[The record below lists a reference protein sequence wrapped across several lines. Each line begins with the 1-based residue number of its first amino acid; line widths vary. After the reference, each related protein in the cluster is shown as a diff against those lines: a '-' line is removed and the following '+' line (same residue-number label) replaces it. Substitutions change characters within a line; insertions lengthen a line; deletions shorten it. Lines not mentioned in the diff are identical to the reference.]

1 MRAVIDTN
9 VLVSSFYGG
18 KPREVIRLW
27 EFLARPSA
35 LKIEIS
41 DPEDLKFLECAVA
54 LKAQFVISGD
64 RDLLALRAFGSVKIL
79 SPAEFLD
86 RVL

>member
-1 MRAVIDTN
+1 MTT
-9 VLVSSFYGG
+9 
-18 KPREVIRLW
+18 
-27 EFLARPSA
+27 LAE

-64 RDLLALRAFGSVKIL
+64 RDLLALRAFGSVEIL
-79 SPAEFLD
+79 SPGEFLD